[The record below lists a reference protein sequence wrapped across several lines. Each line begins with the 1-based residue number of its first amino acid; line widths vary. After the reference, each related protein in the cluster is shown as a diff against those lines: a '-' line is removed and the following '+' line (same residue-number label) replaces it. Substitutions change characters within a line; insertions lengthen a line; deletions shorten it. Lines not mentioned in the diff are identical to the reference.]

1 MSAYNFGVRGS
12 NPTKLLQV
20 RCSEAGMMKWAQ
32 LFGGPAPL
40 KFGRAK
46 TVRHLVLFC
55 ATSHFDREYLR
66 KG

>member
-1 MSAYNFGVRGS
+1 MSAYNFGVRGT
-12 NPTKLLQV
+12 NITKLLQV
-20 RCSEAGMMKWAQ
+20 TCREAGMMKWVQ

-46 TVRHLVLFC
+46 TVRNLVRNFTL
-55 ATSHFDREYLR
+55 DREYLW